1 MSILL
6 TTDKDVT
13 LLWII
18 VGQIFLWWWHFP
30 SATDLQVF
38 CRKPWTTRTFKT

>member
-1 MSILL
+1 MSVLL

-18 VGQIFLWWWHFP
+18 VEQIFLW
-30 SATDLQVF
+30 
-38 CRKPWTTRTFKT
+38 

>member
-18 VGQIFLWWWHFP
+18 VGQIFLW
-30 SATDLQVF
+30 
-38 CRKPWTTRTFKT
+38 